1 MNLDRLN
8 QFIQIAANFGVILSI
23 TFLAFELSQNR
34 EMMKAQTR
42 HEMSQGVVDLL
53 LIEATN
59 PELNRILN
67 RGLSG
72 EEITGVELERLQI
85 MMNAYFRY
93 WEDVHYQYRA
103 GLYDDSE
110 FSRQKQS
117 WAYLLT
123 SRSALEHWCVVRDRH
138 SEAFAME
145 MDSLL
150 PDEC

>member
-1 MNLDRLN
+1 LKKIDLGQTIGLFANLGVLVGILLLVYELN
-8 QFIQIAANFGVILSI
+8 
-23 TFLAFELSQNR
+23 QNR

-53 LIEATN
+53 LTEATN

-72 EEITGVELERLQI
+72 EEITGAELERLEI
-85 MMNAYFRY
+85 MMSAYFRY

-117 WAYLLT
+117 WANLLT
-123 SRSALEHWCVVRDRH
+123 SRSALEYWCGVRDRY
-138 SEAFAME
+138 SEAFVME

-150 PDEC
+150 PGKC

>member
-1 MNLDRLN
+1 MKKIDLGQTIGLFANLGVLVGILLLVYELN
-8 QFIQIAANFGVILSI
+8 
-23 TFLAFELSQNR
+23 QNR

-42 HEMSQGVVDLL
+42 HEMSQGIVDLL
-53 LIEATN
+53 LTEATN

-72 EEITGVELERLQI
+72 EEITGAELERLEI
-85 MMNAYFRY
+85 MMSAYFRY

-123 SRSALEHWCVVRDRH
+123 SRSTLEYWCGVRDRH
-138 SEAFAME
+138 SEAFVME

-150 PDEC
+150 PGKC

>member
-1 MNLDRLN
+1 MKKIDLGQTIGLFANLGVLVGILLLVYELN
-8 QFIQIAANFGVILSI
+8 
-23 TFLAFELSQNR
+23 QNR
-34 EMMKAQTR
+34 EIMKAQTR

-53 LIEATN
+53 LTEATN

-72 EEITGVELERLQI
+72 EEITGAELERLEI
-85 MMNAYFRY
+85 MMSAYFRY

-117 WAYLLT
+117 WANLLT
-123 SRSALEHWCVVRDRH
+123 SRSALEYWCGVRDRH
-138 SEAFAME
+138 SEAFVME

-150 PDEC
+150 PGKC

>member
-1 MNLDRLN
+1 MKKIDLGQTIGLFANLGVLVGILLLVYELN
-8 QFIQIAANFGVILSI
+8 
-23 TFLAFELSQNR
+23 QNR

-42 HEMSQGVVDLL
+42 HEMSQGIVDLL
-53 LIEATN
+53 LTEATN

-72 EEITGVELERLQI
+72 EEITGAELERLEI
-85 MMNAYFRY
+85 MMSAYFRY

-117 WAYLLT
+117 WANLLT
-123 SRSALEHWCVVRDRH
+123 STSALEHWCGVRDRH
-138 SEAFAME
+138 SEAFVME

-150 PDEC
+150 PGEC

>member
-1 MNLDRLN
+1 MKKIDLGQTIGLFANLGVLVGILLLVYELN
-8 QFIQIAANFGVILSI
+8 
-23 TFLAFELSQNR
+23 QNR

-42 HEMSQGVVDLL
+42 HEMSQGIVDLL
-53 LIEATN
+53 LTEATN

-72 EEITGVELERLQI
+72 EEITGAELERLQI

>member
-42 HEMSQGVVDLL
+42 HEMSQGIVDLL
-53 LIEATN
+53 LTEATN

-72 EEITGVELERLQI
+72 EEITGVELERLEI

-138 SEAFAME
+138 FEAFAME

-150 PDEC
+150 

>member
-53 LIEATN
+53 LTEATN
-59 PELNRILN
+59 PELSRILN

-72 EEITGVELERLQI
+72 EEITGVELERLKI
-85 MMNAYFRY
+85 MMGAYFRY

-117 WAYLLT
+117 WANLLT
-123 SRSALEHWCVVRDRH
+123 SRSALEHWCEVRDRH
-138 SEAFAME
+138 SEAFVME

-150 PDEC
+150 PGEC

>member
-1 MNLDRLN
+1 MKKIDLDKALGWL
-8 QFIQIAANFGVILSI
+8 ASLGVIAGILL
-23 TFLAFELSQNR
+23 LAYELNQNR

-53 LIEATN
+53 LTEATN
-59 PELNRILN
+59 PELNRIFN

-72 EEITGVELERLQI
+72 EEITGAELERLEI
-85 MMNAYFRY
+85 MMSAYFRY

-123 SRSALEHWCVVRDRH
+123 SRSALEYWCGVKDRH
-138 SEAFAME
+138 SEAFVLE

-150 PDEC
+150 PGKC

>member
-42 HEMSQGVVDLL
+42 HEMSQGIVDLL
-53 LIEATN
+53 LTEATN
-59 PELNRILN
+59 PELNCILN
-67 RGLSG
+67 RGISG
-72 EEITGVELERLQI
+72 EEITGVELERLEI

-117 WAYLLT
+117 WANLLT
-123 SRSALEHWCVVRDRH
+123 SRSALEHWCGVRDRH
-138 SEAFAME
+138 SEAFVME

-150 PDEC
+150 PGEC

>member
-42 HEMSQGVVDLL
+42 HEMSQGIVDLL
-53 LIEATN
+53 LTEATN
-59 PELNRILN
+59 PEINRILN
-67 RGLSG
+67 RGISG
-72 EEITGVELERLQI
+72 EEITGAELERLEI

-117 WAYLLT
+117 WANLLK
-123 SRSALEHWCVVRDRH
+123 SRSALEHWCGVRDRH
-138 SEAFAME
+138 SETFVIE

-150 PDEC
+150 PGEC